1 MLQMLEM
8 KMNHDAPEKSGMQIS
23 SKDKKFV
30 RYIDGAELYSMH
42 PKTFEKLAR
51 DANARYKIGKMVL
64 VNTQIIDK
72 YLETCRLIES

>member
-1 MLQMLEM
+1 MDQRFDTKKEQDTVFNS
-8 KMNHDAPEKSGMQIS
+8 KGMPF
-23 SKDKKFV
+23 KDKKFV